1 MNGSFRR
8 TIATALRP
16 HSLTILLFISVPAC
30 AAFAAPPPPSNY
42 CKGIHFLWQHIYNP
56 QRMELQ
62 KRCVTVTGVIVN
74 TRREPDG
81 DLHLR
86 LKLDSQFVS
95 MLNDG
100 NTSNQSR
107 DLVVEPIC
115 DHTGT
120 QTDAIGACKTF
131 QSTIPHYR
139 AGTRVMVTGSYVRDH
154 EHGWMEIHPVTRI
167 TQTQ

>member
-16 HSLTILLFISVPAC
+16 HSLPILLFFLSLHAP
-30 AAFAAPPPPSNY
+30 AFAAPPPPSNY
-42 CKGIHFLWQHIYNP
+42 CKGIHFLWQHVYNP
-56 QRMELQ
+56 QRLELQ
-62 KRCVTVTGVIVN
+62 KRCVTVTGVIVS

-81 DLHLR
+81 DLHIR
-86 LKLDSQFVS
+86 LKLDGQFES

-100 NTSNQSR
+100 NKSNQGR

-115 DHTGT
+115 DHTVT
-120 QTDAIGACKTF
+120 QTDAIEACKTF

-139 AGTRVMVTGSYVRDH
+139 AGTRVVVTGSYVRDH